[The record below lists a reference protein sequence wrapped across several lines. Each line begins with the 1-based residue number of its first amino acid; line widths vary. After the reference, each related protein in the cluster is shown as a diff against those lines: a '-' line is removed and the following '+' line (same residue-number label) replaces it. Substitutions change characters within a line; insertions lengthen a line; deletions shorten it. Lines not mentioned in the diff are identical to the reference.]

1 MKARTRFSLADFE
14 ALKSEAQAVR
24 ERLSR
29 LGRHLLDANLAHTKA
44 HFYDSDV
51 RSVADRLSAGLG
63 GLDGLLYREG
73 HKHTLAKTEL
83 TV

>member
-44 HFYDSDV
+44 QFYDSDV
-51 RSVADRLSAGLG
+51 RSVADRLSAGLS
-63 GLDGLLYREG
+63 GLDGLLYRED
-73 HKHTLAKTEL
+73 HKHTLAKAEL